1 MILQQIQLSI
11 GSVVVMFSTLTSIA
25 SITLFI
31 WAYQKRIKNTV
42 TMEDVKNVYKYVDKE
57 TASIRVDMD
66 KHERRND
73 QVMDS
78 INKKLDM
85 ILESMINHNGNN
97 GK

>member
-1 MILQQIQLSI
+1 MILQIQLNISSI
-11 GSVVVMFSTLTSIA
+11 VVMFSTLTSIA

-57 TASIRVDMD
+57 TTSIRSDMD

-78 INKKLDM
+78 INKKLDI
-85 ILESMINHNGNN
+85 ILECMINHNGNN